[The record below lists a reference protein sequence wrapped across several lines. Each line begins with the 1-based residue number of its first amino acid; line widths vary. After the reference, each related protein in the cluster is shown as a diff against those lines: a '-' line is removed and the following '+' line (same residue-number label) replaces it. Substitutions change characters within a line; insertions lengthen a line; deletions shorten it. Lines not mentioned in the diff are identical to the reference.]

1 MSEVHGGGLP
11 PGAAEATG
19 PESVSRHED
28 LVRLLAEQFA
38 RADVSLREL
47 QARADRSG
55 GARLPRS
62 TCADMLAGRRFPKKA
77 VMVAFLRGCRVPD
90 HELPAWERAWDRVRI
105 SRLPAGAWDDRG
117 SQASDGPPPAASG
130 PAGPGMAG
138 GARPGLP
145 GGTGPGL
152 PAGAGPGL
160 PGGAASVLGGG
171 PRRAVLFAGIAV
183 PVAAALALA
192 VIVAVRLTGR
202 PEPRPESTSGQIV
215 DAGQAVDSGQAVDAG
230 QIVTDDGRAFP
241 RGGSSRFTV
250 SVSPANTGVRLIRR
264 LDAGVGL
271 QDATITVDGVP
282 AARWR
287 PLLEDAVHKWRNQ
300 IVDLPPGLTAGRRA
314 LTVVNT
320 CVSGSGFNEFL
331 YTVEH
336 RINGVWSVADRVD
349 VGPDHPASE
358 AAHDYRV
365 VRGDWA
371 HRQTF
376 AYPPRR
382 EDWDV
387 R

>member
-1 MSEVHGGGLP
+1 MSEVQGGGLP

-19 PESVSRHED
+19 PESVTCHED

-47 QARADRSG
+47 QARADRAG
-55 GARLPRS
+55 GVRLPRS

-90 HELPAWERAWDRVRI
+90 HRLPAWERAWDRVRI
-105 SRLPAGAWDDRG
+105 SRLPAGAWDDRS
-117 SQASDGPPPAASG
+117 SQASDDPPPSAPG
-130 PAGPGMAG
+130 PAGPA
-138 GARPGLP
+138 LP
-145 GGTGPGL
+145 GEAAAVP
-152 PAGAGPGL
+152 AGPGL
-160 PGGAASVLGGG
+160 PGEAASVVGGG
-171 PRRAVLFAGIAV
+171 GARRAVLLAGIAV

-192 VIVAVRLTGR
+192 VVVALRLTGR
-202 PEPRPESTSGQIV
+202 PEPRPEVASGQTV
-215 DAGQAVDSGQAVDAG
+215 DPGRTVESGQTVDSG

-264 LDAGVGL
+264 LDAGVAL

-300 IVDLPPGLTAGRRA
+300 IVDLPPRLTAGRRA

-320 CVSGSGFNEFL
+320 CVSDSGFNEFL

-349 VGPDHPASE
+349 VGPEHPASE

-371 HRQTF
+371 HHQTF

>member
-1 MSEVHGGGLP
+1 MSEVHGGGPP
-11 PGAAEATG
+11 PGAAEAAG
-19 PESVSRHED
+19 PESVTCHED

-77 VMVAFLRGCRVPD
+77 VMVAFLRGCRVPE
-90 HELPAWERAWDRVRI
+90 HQLPAWERAWDRVRI
-105 SRLPAGAWDDRG
+105 SRLPAGSWDDRG
-117 SQASDGPPPAASG
+117 SPASDGPHTFGSPQASSSPQTAGSSQASG
-130 PAGPGMAG
+130 GMLSAAVGSAGPV
-138 GARPGLP
+138 
-145 GGTGPGL
+145 
-152 PAGAGPGL
+152 L
-160 PGGAASVLGGG
+160 PGGAVSDVGGG
-171 PRRAVLFAGIAV
+171 GLRRAVLFAGIAV
-183 PVAAALALA
+183 PVAAALVLA
-192 VIVAVRLTGR
+192 VVVALRLSGR
-202 PEPRPESTSGQIV
+202 PEPRPEGASGQTV
-215 DAGQAVDSGQAVDAG
+215 DPG

-271 QDATITVDGVP
+271 QDATIAVDGVP

-300 IVDLPPGLTAGRRA
+300 IVDLPPRLTAGRRA

-320 CVSGSGFNEFL
+320 CVSETGFNEFL

-371 HRQTF
+371 HHQTF
-376 AYPPRR
+376 AYPPRK

>member
-1 MSEVHGGGLP
+1 MSEVHDGGPP

-19 PESVSRHED
+19 PESVTCHED

-90 HELPAWERAWDRVRI
+90 HQLPAWERAWDRVRI

-117 SQASDGPPPAASG
+117 PQASGGPAPAAPG
-130 PAGPGMAG
+130 PAGPV
-138 GARPGLP
+138 LP
-145 GGTGPGL
+145 GR
-152 PAGAGPGL
+152 
-160 PGGAASVLGGG
+160 AASVLGGGG

-192 VIVAVRLTGR
+192 VVVALRLTGR
-202 PEPRPESTSGQIV
+202 PEPRPEG
-215 DAGQAVDSGQAVDAG
+215 ASGQAVDPG
-230 QIVTDDGRAFP
+230 HIVTDDGRAFP

-250 SVSPANTGVRLIRR
+250 SVSPANTGVRLTRR

-271 QDATITVDGVP
+271 QDATVTVDGAP

-314 LTVVNT
+314 LTIVNT
-320 CVSGSGFNEFL
+320 CVSDSGFNEFL

-371 HRQTF
+371 HHQTF

>member
-1 MSEVHGGGLP
+1 MSEVHGGGPP
-11 PGAAEATG
+11 PGAAEAAG
-19 PESVSRHED
+19 PESVTCHED

-77 VMVAFLRGCRVPD
+77 VMVAFLRGCRVPE
-90 HELPAWERAWDRVRI
+90 HQLPAWERAWDRVRI
-105 SRLPAGAWDDRG
+105 SRLPAGSWDDRG
-117 SQASDGPPPAASG
+117 SPTSDGLQASDGPQTAGSPQASSGMLSAAIGS
-130 PAGPGMAG
+130 AGPV
-138 GARPGLP
+138 P
-145 GGTGPGL
+145 
-152 PAGAGPGL
+152 
-160 PGGAASVLGGG
+160 PGGAVSVGGG
-171 PRRAVLFAGIAV
+171 GGLRRAVLFAGIAV
-183 PVAAALALA
+183 PVAAALVLA
-192 VIVAVRLTGR
+192 VVVALRLTGR
-202 PEPRPESTSGQIV
+202 PEPRPERASGQTV
-215 DAGQAVDSGQAVDAG
+215 DPG

-271 QDATITVDGVP
+271 QDATITLDGVP

-320 CVSGSGFNEFL
+320 CVSETGFNEFL

-371 HRQTF
+371 HHQTF